1 MMKVTGQTV
10 LITGGS
16 SGIGLATAKK
26 LSRMGNLVIIA
37 GRDSNKLESARKEV
51 SELVAFPCDISREE
65 ERMSLVALLSKQYP
79 NLSILIN
86 NAGIQ
91 YQSRFVVDPPS
102 LDMVHQELETNFVAA
117 VRLSSLLLPGLLKQ
131 QQAAIVNIS
140 SGLAMAPKTDAP
152 IYCASKAALSTFSRS
167 LRYQLESTSVQVFDV
182 LAPLVDTPMTEG
194 RGRGKISPERFAGE
208 LIAGVAKDK
217 PVLRIGKTKYLYA
230 ISRLFPEIAYRITKN
245 GL

>member
-1 MMKVTGQTV
+1 MKVTGQTV

-16 SGIGLATAKK
+16 QGIGLALAKK
-26 LSRMGNLVIIA
+26 LARMGNLVIAA
-37 GRDSNKLESARKEV
+37 GRDAKKLESARKEV
-51 SELVAFPCDISREE
+51 PELATYPCDISREE
-65 ERMSLVALLSKQYP
+65 ERMSLAAKLSKQYP

-91 YQSRFVVDPPS
+91 YQSRFAVDPPS
-102 LDMVHQELETNFVAA
+102 LDMIHQELETNFVAA

-140 SGLAMAPKTDAP
+140 SGLAIAPKADAP
-152 IYCASKAALSTFSRS
+152 IYCASKAALSAFSRS
-167 LRYQLESTSVQVFDV
+167 LRYQLESTPVQVFDV

-194 RGRGKISPERFAGE
+194 RGRGKISPERFADE
-208 LIAGVAKDK
+208 LVARIAKDK
-217 PVLRIGKTKYLYA
+217 LVLRIGKTKYLYA